1 MSETN
6 PYQTPQSNLQEEIH
20 GSNYQENPNWDI
32 SSALNEAWHL
42 ISGFKSTLWGAILI
56 YLGILL
62 AVSIPF
68 EFLGKDSIVMM
79 IVSQVVIGL
88 VTYPLS
94 AGMTMIGIKRS
105 VGEPANAF
113 MIFDY
118 YSKTVSIFFLYLLM
132 MILICIGL
140 ILLILPGI
148 YLMVAYSMAMPLL
161 VEKNMGIWEA
171 LETSRKRINKCW
183 FEMLVLYILVFIIFA
198 VAILPL
204 GIGLIWAIPFTIVL
218 MAVVY
223 RNLFGVSQK
232 I

>member
-6 PYQTPQSNLQEEIH
+6 PYQTPQSNLQEETQ
-20 GSNYQENPNWDI
+20 GSNYQENPKWDI
-32 SSALNEAWHL
+32 SNALNEAWRL
-42 ISGFKSTLWGAILI
+42 ISGFKATLWGAILI
-56 YLGILL
+56 YIGILF
-62 AVSIPF
+62 AVSLPF
-68 EFLGKDSIVMM
+68 EFLGKESAVMI
-79 IVSQVVIGL
+79 IVSQIVIGL

-94 AGMTMIGIKRS
+94 AGMTMLGIKRS

-118 YSKTVSIFFLYLLM
+118 YSKTLSLFLLYILM
-132 MILICIGL
+132 MILIFIGFL
-140 ILLILPGI
+140 LLILPGI

-171 LETSRKRINKCW
+171 LEASRKRIHKCW
-183 FEMLVLYILVFIIFA
+183 FEMLVLYILLIIIFL
-198 VAILPL
+198 VAALPL
-204 GIGLIWAIPFTIVL
+204 GIGLIWALPFAIVL

>member
-6 PYQTPQSNLQEEIH
+6 PYQTPQSNLQEEVQ

-32 SSALNEAWHL
+32 SNALKEAWRL
-42 ISGFKSTLWGAILI
+42 ISGFKATLWGALLI
-56 YLGILL
+56 NLGILF

-79 IVSQVVIGL
+79 IVSQIVIGL

-94 AGMTMIGIKRS
+94 AGITMIGIKRS

-118 YSKTVSIFFLYLLM
+118 YSKTVSIFCLYLLM

-148 YLMVAYSMAMPLL
+148 YLMVAYSMAMPLV

-171 LETSRKRINKCW
+171 LETSRKRIHKCW
-183 FEMLVLYILVFIIFA
+183 FEMLVLYILLIIIFV
-198 VAILPL
+198 VAALPL
-204 GIGLIWAIPFTIVL
+204 GIGLIWAIPFAIVL

>member
-6 PYQTPQSNLQEEIH
+6 PYQTPQSNLQEETQ

-32 SSALNEAWHL
+32 SNALNEAWRL
-42 ISGFKSTLWGAILI
+42 ISGFKATLWGAILI
-56 YLGILL
+56 YLGILF

-79 IVSQVVIGL
+79 IVSQIVVGL

-118 YSKTVSIFFLYLLM
+118 YSKTV
-132 MILICIGL
+132 
-140 ILLILPGI
+140 
-148 YLMVAYSMAMPLL
+148 
-161 VEKNMGIWEA
+161 
-171 LETSRKRINKCW
+171 
-183 FEMLVLYILVFIIFA
+183 
-198 VAILPL
+198 
-204 GIGLIWAIPFTIVL
+204 
-218 MAVVY
+218 
-223 RNLFGVSQK
+223 
-232 I
+232 

>member
-6 PYQTPQSNLQEEIH
+6 PYQTPQSNLQEEIL
-20 GSNYQENPNWDI
+20 GGNYQANPNWNI
-32 SSALNEAWHL
+32 SGALNEAWQL
-42 ISGFKSTLWGAILI
+42 TSGFKATLWGGILI
-56 YLGILL
+56 YLGILIAISL
-62 AVSIPF
+62 PF
-68 EFLGKDSIVMM
+68 EFLGKDSVIMI
-79 IVSQVVIGL
+79 IVSQIVIAL

-94 AGMTMIGIKRS
+94 AGMTMLGIKRS

-118 YSKTVSIFFLYLLM
+118 YSKAVSLFLLYLLM
-132 MILICIGL
+132 MFLIFGGFL
-140 ILLILPGI
+140 LLILPGI

-171 LETSRKRINKCW
+171 LEASRKRINKCW
-183 FEMLVLYILVFIIFA
+183 FEMLALYILLILISI
-198 VAILPL
+198 VAMLPL
-204 GIGLIWAIPFTIVL
+204 GIGLIWIAPFAVVL

-232 I
+232 V

>member
-6 PYQTPQSNLQEEIH
+6 PYQTPESNLQEETY
-20 GSNYQENPNWDI
+20 GSNYQANPNWDI
-32 SSALNEAWHL
+32 NSALHESWRL
-42 ISGFKSTLWGAILI
+42 IRGFKTTLLGALLM
-56 YLGILL
+56 YLGILF
-62 AVSIPF
+62 AVSLPF
-68 EFLGKDSIVMM
+68 ELMGKDSVVMI
-79 IVSQVVIGL
+79 IVSQIVIAL
-88 VTYPLS
+88 VTYPIS
-94 AGMTMIGIKRS
+94 AGITMLGIKRS

-113 MIFDY
+113 MVFDY
-118 YSKTVSIFFLYLLM
+118 YSKTVSLFFLYAVM
-132 MILICIGL
+132 MILIGIGL
-140 ILLILPGI
+140 VLLILPGI

-183 FEMLVLYILVFIIFA
+183 FEMLVLYILVTIIILL
-198 VAILPL
+198 AILPL
-204 GIGLIWAIPFTIVL
+204 GIGLLWAVPFAIVL

>member
-6 PYQTPQSNLQEEIH
+6 PYQTPQSNLQEETQ

-32 SSALNEAWHL
+32 SNALNEAWRL
-42 ISGFKSTLWGAILI
+42 ISGFKATLWGAILI
-56 YLGILL
+56 YLGILF

-68 EFLGKDSIVMM
+68 EFLGKDSIVMV
-79 IVSQVVIGL
+79 IVSQIVVGL

-183 FEMLVLYILVFIIFA
+183 FEMFVLYILLIIIFL
-198 VAILPL
+198 VAALPL
-204 GIGLIWAIPFTIVL
+204 GIGLIWALPFGIVL